1 MKFNYQARDK
11 KGETQIGVVEAS
23 SREAALKMLS
33 GHGLYITVLE
43 QSKSGALY
51 TRDIEWFSRVSPREV
66 MLFSRL
72 ISIMF
77 KSRVPLV
84 EALRTLSV
92 QAKSKSFREKLVRIS
107 EEVEGGTSFSDALAA
122 YPEVF
127 STFYINM
134 VKSGEA
140 SGQLADVLSYMSEHL
155 ERQYTLKS
163 KIQGAL
169 VYPAFIIFIAV
180 VVLGLLMYL
189 VIPNLARVLEETGQ
203 ELPPI
208 TRVVIFLANLTRSW
222 GWVFLIGAVGGIV
235 LLWRYAKTP
244 AGRTLIG
251 TYILKIPIMGSLFR
265 MVYLTRFAENLSTL
279 IAGGLPIVRALDI
292 TGTIVGNE
300 VYRKIIHEAK
310 EVVQR
315 GNKISEVLNKYPKE
329 FPPVFT
335 QMVLVGEKS
344 GSLDSTLQN
353 IVDFYQKEVERAIET
368 FLSVLEPLLIVVLGL
383 LVGGLMASVM
393 LPLYQ
398 LGGV

>member
-1 MKFNYQARDK
+1 
-11 KGETQIGVVEAS
+11 
-23 SREAALKMLS
+23 
-33 GHGLYITVLE
+33 
-43 QSKSGALY
+43 
-51 TRDIEWFSRVSPREV
+51 
-66 MLFSRL
+66 
-72 ISIMF
+72 
-77 KSRVPLV
+77 
-84 EALRTLSV
+84 
-92 QAKSKSFREKLVRIS
+92 
-107 EEVEGGTSFSDALAA
+107 
-122 YPEVF
+122 
-127 STFYINM
+127 TFYINM

-335 QMVLVGEKS
+335 QMV
-344 GSLDSTLQN
+344 
-353 IVDFYQKEVERAIET
+353 
-368 FLSVLEPLLIVVLGL
+368 
-383 LVGGLMASVM
+383 
-393 LPLYQ
+393 
-398 LGGV
+398 